1 MFGSGS
7 DFGEDDSPAAGETRS
22 RSSNLQ
28 TFVSISSRYY
38 NSTTQKSVIEFAKAV
53 MWTFFW
59 IRLVCRSGYSLE
71 QTPKMLAA
79 GFSSCRNCKGLHVQ
93 QTTDKYRLISITLM
107 LQRAENN
114 TRTQHLRKEVMI
126 GLLSFWGW
134 DPAELDPP
142 KTHLSKHKKY
152 IMPKQQQW
160 SLSKSASFHH
170 ISVFPQFIKFQKD
183 QHVVLWELG
192 RQGVDLTR
200 CFRSS

>member
-1 MFGSGS
+1 M
-7 DFGEDDSPAAGETRS
+7 
-22 RSSNLQ
+22 
-28 TFVSISSRYY
+28 I
-38 NSTTQKSVIEFAKAV
+38 
-53 MWTFFW
+53 
-59 IRLVCRSGYSLE
+59 CRSGYFLE
-71 QTPKMLAA
+71 QTPKCWLLDFLLAELQ
-79 GFSSCRNCKGLHVQ
+79 GLHVQ
-93 QTTDKYRLISITLM
+93 QTTDKTRVPADAITLM

-114 TRTQHLRKEVMI
+114 TRTQHLRKKVMI

-142 KTHLSKHKKY
+142 KIHLSKQKNTQKY